1 MTRQKLKL
9 WRLAEKIKGEKKILK
24 EKGRKNVLSHIKK
37 KQGGIRETQRYMG
50 GKKMGDESS
59 SLS

>member
-1 MTRQKLKL
+1 LRKKS
-9 WRLAEKIKGEKKILK
+9 REKKKFLK
-24 EKGRKNVLSHIKK
+24 KRGEKNVLSHIKK
-37 KQGGIRETQRYMG
+37 KRGGSRETQRYMG

>member
-1 MTRQKLKL
+1 MKTCGKNQGR
-9 WRLAEKIKGEKKILK
+9 KKILK
-24 EKGRKNVLSHIKK
+24 EKGRKKCFVTYKK
-37 KQGGIRETQRYMG
+37 KRGGSRETQRYMG